1 MRSVNTPLV
10 DRALDDFLRAAA
22 FGAEPD
28 ADVGRAAA
36 VGNARQ
42 RWFAAVVLGGQG
54 RYAAATALLTV
65 LRRDTDP
72 VVASLAASTLASHR
86 RQLGGHGAARR
97 LDGAALARLA
107 AVRPAWTDPDGVDS
121 AGARVDALVGLAADA
136 IGTGHL
142 HVARRLHVVATNTF
156 EALDPTPRGRW
167 RSATRL
173 DWVAAEIELASGR
186 HREAVTLAERALRS
200 ATTVGA
206 LRHETK
212 SRLVLAAGLASLPD
226 PLARGRAEALL
237 ECDVHHNEARMLH
250 PLVWPCALVL
260 AQLQPDGA
268 QGWHERARGVL
279 SRVLLNTDPV
289 GRQLAASSEWL
300 P

>member
-1 MRSVNTPLV
+1 M
-10 DRALDDFLRAAA
+10 DDFLRAAA

-28 ADVGRAAA
+28 ADVWRAAA

-54 RYAAATALLTV
+54 RYAAATTLLTA
-65 LRRDTDP
+65 LRHEADP

-86 RQLGGHGAARR
+86 RQLGGHSAARR
-97 LDGAALARLA
+97 LDGEALARLT

-121 AGARVDALVGLAADA
+121 AGALVDALVGLAADA

-142 HVARRLHVVATNTF
+142 PVARRLHVVATATF
-156 EALDPTPRGRW
+156 EALSPTPRGRW

-173 DWVAAEIELASGR
+173 DWVGAEIQLASGR
-186 HREAVTLAERALRS
+186 HREAVTLAERALQS

-206 LRHETK
+206 VRHEAK
-212 SRLVLAAGLASLPD
+212 SRLVLAAGLSSLPD
-226 PLARGRAEALL
+226 PLAKGRAEALL
-237 ECDVHHNEARMLH
+237 ECDLRHNEARMLH

-268 QGWHERARGVL
+268 PGWHERARGALSWVL
-279 SRVLLNTDPV
+279 RNTDPV
-289 GRQLAASSEWL
+289 GRQLASASEWL